1 MLIFTCFPI
10 PDLPLFNSLLEI
22 AAIRPYATLY
32 SFLPSP
38 MAPGDIVAS
47 HTTIGAIRKKRH
59 TFAHKKFVV
68 PAFVWDLIIWS
79 QTFH

>member
-10 PDLPLFNSLLEI
+10 PDLPLFARNCCNQ
-22 AAIRPYATLY
+22 TLCYSY

-59 TFAHKKFVV
+59 TFAQKKFVV